1 METADRFVMKP
12 HTIRGSRCLAGQK
25 GQALWLSLALM
36 LVVMLSLFAFFQG
49 SRALDNKARVR
60 QAADAAAL
68 SAATWRAR
76 VLNAVA
82 YANRAILAQDLA
94 IAQAVTLASW
104 AGYAEEFVAHAQLLA
119 SIYPPAASVLAAASA
134 ASEQA
139 RSLAAEGAQAEIRWR
154 ADALSGHRA
163 MLEQSQA
170 MLLASADSFGL
181 SAVANE
187 IARANDSRIFAF
199 VMGDEGAFAR
209 FVTVQSS
216 DEQVQR
222 TADLV
227 IRSLDGFSGG
237 SRELDLRLL
246 PLPSSCAGQST
257 QLDRWTHWYR
267 KRGGTELSAD
277 LAHWTAADTGSIHDW
292 RRKRLIFGSCRDVE
306 SVPVAGGFA
315 QARAGDAP
323 LSDIA
328 NPGRVLDNPGALA
341 RARVRSHTEHG
352 SGFASYP
359 GLGLVRDINPSL
371 VQSQPFPRSTLAV
384 LARMETD
391 KSDVSTTESVGYGR
405 LALPSPREL
414 SQIWSLSA
422 AEVYFRAPPS
432 IEHSGQKASLFSPY
446 WQARLI
452 EPTEA
457 QRQAAQTYASR

>member
-1 METADRFVMKP
+1 METADRLIMKP
-12 HTIRGSRCLAGQK
+12 HMIRGSRCLAGQK

-36 LVVMLSLFAFFQG
+36 LVVMLSLFAFYQG

-94 IAQAVTLASW
+94 VAQAVTLASW
-104 AGYAEEFVAHAQLLA
+104 AGYAEEFAAHAQLLA

-139 RSLAAEGAQAEIRWR
+139 RSLAAEGAQTEIRWR

-187 IARANDSRIFAF
+187 IARANDGRIFAF
-199 VMGDEGAFAR
+199 VMGDEGAFSS
-209 FVTVQSS
+209 FVTLQNN
-216 DEQVQR
+216 ETQTRR
-222 TADLV
+222 TAELV
-227 IRSLDGFSGG
+227 TRSLDGFSGG

-277 LAHWTAADTGSIHDW
+277 LTHWTAADTGSIHDW
-292 RRKRLIFGSCRDVE
+292 RRKRVIFGSCRDVE
-306 SVPVAGGFA
+306 AIAVAGGFA
-315 QARAGDAP
+315 QARSGDLLP
-323 LSDIA
+323 SDAA

-341 RARVRSHTEHG
+341 RARIRSQAEHG

-359 GLGLVRDINPSL
+359 GLGVVRDINPRL
-371 VQSQPFPRSTLAV
+371 LQSQPFPRSALAV
-384 LARMETD
+384 LAKMETD
-391 KSDVSTTESVGYGR
+391 KSDASAGEPLGHGR
-405 LALPSPREL
+405 LNLPVPHKLSPA
-414 SQIWSLSA
+414 WSLSA
-422 AEVYFRAPPS
+422 AEVYFRAPPG
-432 IEHSGQKASLFSPY
+432 IEHSEQKASLFSPY
-446 WQARLI
+446 WQARLV

-457 QRQAAQTYASR
+457 QRQAAQSYASR